1 MAHFYSLPGVIL
13 ALICIG
19 VSGGGNAAPAP
30 GWAAAPGVAQ
40 ATSLTLGESILFALD
55 RDPAV
60 SRQAA
65 QLGIGQ
71 AQIDQA
77 RSAWFPQV
85 SLSGSTGH
93 SSTTDSSGSLKNSA
107 AYGLSLTQLVYD
119 FGKTSSNISQQ
130 QSQRESYRYQLMAT
144 LTEVA
149 EKTAQTYIEVKR
161 YQALIA
167 AADEGVA
174 ALQTVNNMAKLRA
187 DAGLSSSSDVL
198 QTQTRIASMRS
209 TVEQYQAALQSAKAR
224 LVVLTG
230 VKAAQYQPLPMKLA
244 LEQEPLDNIDYSIIP
259 AVLAAEAMRNSSD
272 YAVDKAKSGHWPTL
286 SLRGGR
292 TRYQSNNNAYWDDQI
307 QLNVDAP
314 IYQGGAVSAQVEQA
328 QGARR
333 IATSQVEQ
341 AKFDVLQ
348 KASVAMA
355 DWSGARGRE
364 DAGKLQLDNA
374 RRAREVYKNEYKL
387 SKRSL
392 NDLLSV
398 EQDVFQAA
406 WAQINADYDG
416 WLAAVNYAAAV
427 DNLLPLTGIE
437 KNAASK
443 LPELK

>member
-1 MAHFYSLPGVIL
+1 MAHFYSLPGVIF
-13 ALICIG
+13 ALIFIG
-19 VSGGGNAAPAP
+19 ASAGGNAAPAP
-30 GWAAAPGVAQ
+30 EWAAAPGVAK
-40 ATSLTLGESILFALD
+40 ASSLTLGESILFALD

-198 QTQTRIASMRS
+198 QTQTRIAGMRS
-209 TVEQYQAALQSAKAR
+209 TLEQYQAALQSAKAR

-244 LEQEPLDNIDYSIIP
+244 LQQEPLDNIDYSIIP

-333 IATSQVEQ
+333 IAGSQVEQ

>member
-198 QTQTRIASMRS
+198 QTQTRIAGMRS
-209 TVEQYQAALQSAKAR
+209 TLEQYQAALQSAKAR

-328 QGARR
+328 QGAQR

-364 DAGKLQLDNA
+364 EAGKLQLDNA

>member
-13 ALICIG
+13 ALIFIG

-209 TVEQYQAALQSAKAR
+209 TLEQYQAALQSAKAR

>member
-1 MAHFYSLPGVIL
+1 MAHFYSLSGVIF

-19 VSGGGNAAPAP
+19 ASAGGNAAPAP
-30 GWAAAPGVAQ
+30 EWAAAPGVAQ

-198 QTQTRIASMRS
+198 QTQTRIAGMRS
-209 TVEQYQAALQSAKAR
+209 TLEQYQAALQSAKAR

-364 DAGKLQLDNA
+364 EAGKLQLDNA

>member
-13 ALICIG
+13 ALIFIG

-30 GWAAAPGVAQ
+30 EWATAPGVAQ

-209 TVEQYQAALQSAKAR
+209 TLEQYQAALQSAKAR